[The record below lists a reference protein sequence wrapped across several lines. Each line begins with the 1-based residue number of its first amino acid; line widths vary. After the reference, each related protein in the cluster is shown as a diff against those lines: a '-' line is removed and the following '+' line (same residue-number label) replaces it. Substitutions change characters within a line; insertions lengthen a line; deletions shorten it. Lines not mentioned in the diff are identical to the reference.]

1 MGLPRL
7 VAAVLA
13 VGFLTAGA
21 ALGAGGAPAQPGL
34 DHAGS
39 GLARHGVGPVRTSR
53 PAGLP
58 GLDVSS
64 WQGNVD
70 WTAVAANGGRFA
82 YVKATES
89 TTYVNP
95 YFTQQYVGAFQV
107 GLVRGAYHF
116 ALPDRSSGA
125 AQADFFAAHGGAWS
139 ADSQTLPG
147 ALDIEY
153 NPYGPTCYGLSQSA
167 MAAWVSSFAGE
178 YQALTGRWPVIYTTT
193 NWWQQCTGNYAGLGA
208 TSPLWIACWC
218 QTVGQLPAGW
228 STYTFWQWS
237 NQPVDFPGDQD
248 VFNGSNAELAAL
260 ANNGP
265 PPPAPPPPPPP
276 AATAAS
282 AASSASARDLPS
294 PARHRPQAPDGA
306 SQDPPRPLLSGPGAA
321 RAREASRPRP
331 RPEAERRQ
339 APRARSQ
346 GQAGRRAPRR
356 RAMNTPT
363 RQIAPP
369 ARASAGGD
377 SSRMSQPS
385 RIAIGGTRYV
395 IEPIRPAVVRASA

>member
-1 MGLPRL
+1 MQ
-7 VAAVLA
+7 AH
-13 VGFLTAGA
+13 
-21 ALGAGGAPAQPGL
+21 L

-39 GLARHGVGPVRTSR
+39 GLARQGVAPVRASR
-53 PAGLP
+53 PEGLP

-95 YFTQQYVGAFQV
+95 YFTQQYVGAYQV

-139 ADSQTLPG
+139 ADSHTLPG

-167 MAAWVSSFAGE
+167 MAAWVSSFAAE

-218 QTVGQLPAGW
+218 QTVGQLPGRLEH
-228 STYTFWQWS
+228 
-237 NQPVDFPGDQD
+237 VH
-248 VFNGSNAELAAL
+248 VLAVVE
-260 ANNGP
+260 P
-265 PPPAPPPPPPP
+265 
-276 AATAAS
+276 
-282 AASSASARDLPS
+282 
-294 PARHRPQAPDGA
+294 
-306 SQDPPRPLLSGPGAA
+306 
-321 RAREASRPRP
+321 
-331 RPEAERRQ
+331 
-339 APRARSQ
+339 
-346 GQAGRRAPRR
+346 AGRLPR
-356 RAMNTPT
+356 
-363 RQIAPP
+363 
-369 ARASAGGD
+369 
-377 SSRMSQPS
+377 
-385 RIAIGGTRYV
+385 
-395 IEPIRPAVVRASA
+395 

>member
-13 VGFLTAGA
+13 AGFLTAGA

-167 MAAWVSSFAGE
+167 MAAWVSSFAAE

-248 VFNGSNAELAAL
+248 VFNGSSAELVAL

-265 PPPAPPPPPPP
+265 RRRLRP
-276 AATAAS
+276 
-282 AASSASARDLPS
+282 RHLRRCH
-294 PARHRPQAPDGA
+294 RHRLRRRLRLRQVLCRV
-306 SQDPPRPLLSGPGAA
+306 PRVIGLRLQTA
-321 RAREASRPRP
+321 RARI
-331 RPEAERRQ
+331 RRAHCSPGRVRRVRAKRVGRVLAQ
-339 APRARSQ
+339 KPSAGRRPRAR
-346 GQAGRRAPRR
+346 APG
-356 RAMNTPT
+356 
-363 RQIAPP
+363 
-369 ARASAGGD
+369 SG
-377 SSRMSQPS
+377 
-385 RIAIGGTRYV
+385 
-395 IEPIRPAVVRASA
+395 

>member
-1 MGLPRL
+1 
-7 VAAVLA
+7 
-13 VGFLTAGA
+13 
-21 ALGAGGAPAQPGL
+21 
-34 DHAGS
+34 
-39 GLARHGVGPVRTSR
+39 
-53 PAGLP
+53 
-58 GLDVSS
+58 
-64 WQGNVD
+64 
-70 WTAVAANGGRFA
+70 
-82 YVKATES
+82 
-89 TTYVNP
+89 
-95 YFTQQYVGAFQV
+95 
-107 GLVRGAYHF
+107 
-116 ALPDRSSGA
+116 
-125 AQADFFAAHGGAWS
+125 
-139 ADSQTLPG
+139 
-147 ALDIEY
+147 
-153 NPYGPTCYGLSQSA
+153 
-167 MAAWVSSFAGE
+167 MAAWVSSFAAE

-218 QTVGQLPAGW
+218 QAVGQLPAGW

-248 VFNGSNAELAAL
+248 VFNGSDAELTAL

-265 PPPAPPPPPPP
+265 PPPASASASSA
-276 AATAAS
+276 AATAT
-282 AASSASARDLPS
+282 AAASASASAVHLPR
-294 PARHRPQAPDGA
+294 PARHRPAAPEGE
-306 SQDPPRPLLSGPGAA
+306 SQDPPRPLLPGSGAA
-321 RAREASRPRP
+321 RAREASRARP

-339 APRARSQ
+339 APRARRQ

-356 RAMNTPT
+356 WAMKTPT